1 MHYGI
6 ITFGS
11 RGDVQPYIA
20 LALELMQQGNSV
32 SIVGNENFADFVAT
46 YGIPFYPLPVDSQ
59 KILRSPEIAGIL
71 QSGNVITYL
80 RELGK
85 IIRKGQGA
93 VLENMVRYCESF
105 EVLIATPLTVA
116 WVFSVAERLK
126 MPWAIV
132 QLTVPSVPTA
142 VFPYLGLDFFNA
154 PVYNRFTYRLMR
166 WLFWKEHKKDIQEQR
181 ALLKLPPLEEPLP
194 RKIDKQQVLQLH
206 AFSRF
211 LLERP
216 ADWPQEADITGFLD
230 LKTAGKEPGTA
241 DAISNWLKQG
251 TPPIYIGFGSFPV
264 PDPTIFYG
272 ILEHLLNQ
280 TDERYI
286 FCQGWS
292 EATVLPKSERLFEV
306 KAVDHA
312 WLFPQCKLAVVHGGI
327 GTVGAGLRAKIP
339 VVVVSVLGD
348 QPIWGRF
355 VKRKGWGTHLPFKKL
370 TAQKLLDAIRA
381 AGRDVIRASVLQV
394 GNSMEQEH
402 GTVEAV
408 SRLEDYFKTP
418 VQQMRMST
426 NV

>member
-20 LALELMQQGNSV
+20 LALELKEQGNSV
-32 SIVGNENFADFVAT
+32 SIVGNENFSDFVPQ

-59 KILRSPEIAGIL
+59 KILQSPEIAGIL
-71 QSGNVITYL
+71 KSGNVITYL

-85 IIRKGQGA
+85 IIRKGQRA
-93 VLENMVRYCESF
+93 VLENMVHYCENF

-126 MPWAIV
+126 KPWAIV

-154 PVYNRFTYRLMR
+154 PIYNRFTYRLMR
-166 WLFWKEHKKDIQEQR
+166 WLFWKEHKKDVQEQR

-194 RKIDKQQVLQLH
+194 KKIDEQQVLQLH

-230 LKTAGKEPGTA
+230 LKAGKEAGTT
-241 DAISNWLKQG
+241 DAITRWLERG

-264 PDPTIFYG
+264 PDPAIFYG

-292 EATVLPKSERLFEV
+292 EATALPKSERLFEV

-312 WLFPQCKLAVVHGGI
+312 WLFPQCKLVVVHGGI

-355 VKRKGWGTHLPFKKL
+355 VKRKGWGAHLPFKKL

-381 AGRDVIRASVLQV
+381 ADQDAIRASVLKV
-394 GNSMEQEH
+394 GRLMEAEN
-402 GTVEAV
+402 GAAEAA
-408 SRLEDYFKTP
+408 SRLEAYFKIP
-418 VQQMRMST
+418 VQPIRMPAS
-426 NV
+426 V